1 LGVFSFKD
9 LSSTSIHLSKEGG
22 VFKNDKIFIVENKS
36 CVRLEDESGKVVAL
50 IFINS
55 DGLII
60 RGDVNV
66 IESSIEAPIIKKI

>member
-1 LGVFSFKD
+1 VFRN
-9 LSSTSIHLSKEGG
+9 E
-22 VFKNDKIFIVENKS
+22 KIFIVENKS

-66 IESSIEAPIIKKI
+66 IESSIEAPIIKKL